1 MATVGLAGLLL
12 AKPVIAGDNPDS
24 LFIDDLTLPNGK
36 VLVVA
41 EAPLE
46 PRSIGSYSI
55 RLYSGSQP
63 DYPYDEFVAGVVLPR
78 DGTIERIGVTDID
91 GDGNPELVVI
101 TRSVGSGAYGSARA
115 FAVSGKTIRQV
126 AQVEGVEP
134 GRDPVEQLLKE

>member
-1 MATVGLAGLLL
+1 M
-12 AKPVIAGDNPDS
+12 
-24 LFIDDLTLPNGK
+24 TLSDGK

-63 DYPYDEFVAGVVLPR
+63 DYPYDDFLSGVVLPR
-78 DGTIERIGVTDID
+78 DGTVERIGVEDID
-91 GDGNPELVVI
+91 GDGFPELVVV

-115 FAVSGKTIRQV
+115 FAVGGKTIRQV

-134 GRDPVEQLLKE
+134 GRDPVDQLKE